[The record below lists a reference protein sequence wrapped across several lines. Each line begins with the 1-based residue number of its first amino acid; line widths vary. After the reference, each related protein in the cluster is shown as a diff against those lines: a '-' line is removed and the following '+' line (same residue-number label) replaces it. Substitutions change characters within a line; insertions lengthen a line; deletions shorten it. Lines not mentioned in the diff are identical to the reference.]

1 MSNLVNDQI
10 ADQAMMEVMAMTDIE
25 VLERIGRKHACPIDA
40 NRDINEQM
48 DEYRDTLMHMIYE
61 DYMNE

>member
-10 ADQAMMEVMAMTDIE
+10 VDQVIMEVTAMSDLE

-40 NRDINEQM
+40 SCDINEQM